1 MNWGLDAGQLAQA
14 VGRPASEHAFFF
26 FFLQAGDSTGLLKAK
41 ACIQAEGFVF
51 ALSELGI
58 ARSLIIHDGGK
69 QASPG
74 VLV

>member
-1 MNWGLDAGQLAQA
+1 MLVSWLRLLAGQPQSML
-14 VGRPASEHAFFF
+14 FFF